1 MNAPNIN
8 AALATAEKVSRKV
21 GQFLKRQLRSHKRI
35 NQQTAHDIKLELD
48 ERSQRMI
55 ERDLRKA
62 FPEIAFSV
70 RKARSGMLW
79 NGAGWWIQLM
89 AR

>member
-21 GQFLKRQLRSHKRI
+21 GLFLKRQLRSHKRI

-62 FPEIAFSV
+62 FPEIAIL
-70 RKARSGMLW
+70 GEEGTGGDT
-79 NGAGWWIQLM
+79 GAEWRWV
-89 AR
+89 A